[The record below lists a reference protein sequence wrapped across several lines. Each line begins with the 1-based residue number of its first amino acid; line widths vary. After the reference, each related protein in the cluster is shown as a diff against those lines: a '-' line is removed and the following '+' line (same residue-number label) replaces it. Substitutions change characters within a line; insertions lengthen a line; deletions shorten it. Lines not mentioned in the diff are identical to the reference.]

1 VSADVERR
9 AQALA
14 AGFAARV
21 GSPPQGVWLAPG
33 RINLIGE
40 HTDYNDG
47 FVLPIAIR
55 AATLAAVSLRDDG
68 RARVW
73 SLQREGVG
81 ERRVDELGDEIIA
94 DWSGYALG
102 SVWAVRDAAAALGGG
117 ADVVVDGGVPEGSGL
132 SSSAALTC
140 ACVLAL
146 TELAG
151 LPADR
156 TRLALAAQAAE
167 NTVAGVPCGIMD
179 QMASLYGRE
188 AHAVFLDT
196 RTLEHELV
204 PFDPAAHGLTLLMI
218 DTATPRA
225 LADGAYADRRAACA
239 RAAGLLGVAALR
251 DATPELLEA
260 RGGELDP
267 TDLRRATH
275 VVGENARVEAM
286 VACLRAGRMADAG
299 ALMTASHSSL
309 RDDFEVSARSL
320 DTAVD
325 AALAAGAL
333 GARMTGGGF
342 GGAAIALAARDRAEP
357 IAQAVAEAF
366 AAAGLAEPETVSVT
380 AAEGARR
387 LA

>member
-1 VSADVERR
+1 MSADLERR
-9 AQALA
+9 VQALT

-33 RINLIGE
+33 RVNLIGE

-55 AATLAAVSLRDDG
+55 NATLAAVSLRDDG

-73 SLQREGVG
+73 SMQREGVG
-81 ERRVDELGDEIIA
+81 ERRLSELGDGVID
-94 DWSGYALG
+94 DWSAYALG
-102 SVWAVRDAAAALGGG
+102 AVWAVRDAAAVLGGG

-146 TELAG
+146 AELAG
-151 LPADR
+151 LPEDR
-156 TRLALAAQAAE
+156 TGLALAAQAAE
-167 NTVAGVPCGIMD
+167 TTIAGVPCGIMD
-179 QMASLYGRE
+179 QIASLYGRK

-204 PFDPAAHGLTLLMI
+204 PFDPPAHGLTLLMI

-239 RAAGLLGVAALR
+239 RAAGLLGVTALR

-260 RGGELDP
+260 RGGELEP

-275 VVGENARVEAM
+275 VVAENARVEAM
-286 VACLRAGRMADAG
+286 VACLRSGRMADAG

-357 IAQAVAEAF
+357 IAHAVAEAF

>member
-1 VSADVERR
+1 VSVEVRRR
-9 AQALA
+9 AEALA

-33 RINLIGE
+33 RVNLIGE

-47 FVLPIAIR
+47 FVLPIAIQHV
-55 AATLAAVSLRDDG
+55 TLAAVSLREDG

-81 ERRVDELGDEIIA
+81 ERRLSELGEEIID
-94 DWSGYALG
+94 DWSAYALG
-102 SVWAVRDAAAALGGG
+102 AVWAVRDAAPVLAGG

-146 TELAG
+146 DELAG
-151 LPADR
+151 LGTAR
-156 TRLALAAQAAE
+156 TTLALAAQAAE
-167 NTVAGVPCGIMD
+167 TTIAGVPCGIMD

-196 RTLEHELV
+196 RTLDHELV
-204 PFDPAAHGLTLLMI
+204 PFDPGAHGLKLLMI

-239 RAAGLLGVAALR
+239 RAAELLGVAALR
-251 DATPELLEA
+251 DATPELLAE
-260 RGGELDP
+260 RGAQLDP
-267 TDLRRATH
+267 TDLRRAKH
-275 VVGENARVEAM
+275 VVAEDARVVEM
-286 VACLRAGRMADAG
+286 VECLREGRMADAG
-299 ALMTASHSSL
+299 ALMTASHISL

-342 GGAAIALAARDRAEP
+342 GGAAIALVPRERAES
-357 IAQAVAEAF
+357 IARAVAEAF
-366 AAAGLAEPETVSVT
+366 ASAGLGPPETVPVT
-380 AAEGARR
+380 AADGARR
-387 LA
+387 IA